1 MESVTVVV
9 EGYKHIIEDITD
21 RNKLKQSFAH
31 EYTIK
36 GLFSPSGSRVTS
48 STMQGLSGGQR
59 DTVVLA
65 SAAWQ

>member
-48 STMQGLSGGQR
+48 SVSKDSKRRARG
-59 DTVVLA
+59 
-65 SAAWQ
+65 